1 MGREAVFWKSFA
13 VNWGRVIARQ
23 MQGKKVQSLCGFF
36 FFSFLDSD
44 VVFIDMGI
52 FAECILFLIFK
63 NYLSGIIYLQCYIS
77 FECTT

>member
-1 MGREAVFWKSFA
+1 MEEFCYKLELSKSGKCRES
-13 VNWGRVIARQ
+13 
-23 MQGKKVQSLCGFF
+23 KVQSCGGFL
-36 FFSFLDSD
+36 FSFLNND

-52 FAECILFLIFK
+52 FAEYVLFFILK